1 MMRLR
6 GRGGPLKGLG
16 LVLIAWITVRVA
28 TFSAVPSLHEPR
40 SVTPGMEP
48 LPAIVAADEAGAGS
62 PTGNSIVGS
71 RVAQAGLSR
80 RASMRPGP
88 KPNGLQGKGPS
99 GAGAFVQSAQSRSP
113 VRRSLPAANVSGDA
127 PQRDMAMQRWA
138 EVTASQAPARSSRWS
153 GDGWMLLR
161 RGSGGEAAS
170 GPRPAS
176 YGASQA
182 GAILR
187 YRLAPGSDRRPFAY
201 LRATTTLRGVS
212 EQQLALGLGLRPIP
226 KVPVSAAAE
235 VRAVEGPAGLK
246 VQPSAFLVTE
256 LAPVILPAQL
266 QAEIYAQAGY
276 VGGTFATPFADGQMR
291 VDRTI
296 AKLGE
301 MTARF
306 GAGAW
311 GGAQKGAAR
320 LDVGPAATLWLPL
333 SRRGGARLALDWR
346 LRVAG
351 DAKPESG
358 PALTLSAGF

>member
-1 MMRLR
+1 MMGLR
-6 GRGGPLKGLG
+6 GKGGPLKGLG
-16 LVLIAWITVRVA
+16 LLLIAWITVRVA
-28 TFSAVPSLHEPR
+28 TFSAVPSLQG
-40 SVTPGMEP
+40 PGRETFETERV
-48 LPAIVAADEAGAGS
+48 PAVIAAGEAGA
-62 PTGNSIVGS
+62 
-71 RVAQAGLSR
+71 
-80 RASMRPGP
+80 ASSAA
-88 KPNGLQGKGPS
+88 S
-99 GAGAFVQSAQSRSP
+99 GAVGPMLGTAGRG
-113 VRRSLPAANVSGDA
+113 RRSSARSAALSKSAPGARRFEASSLVPRGKSSFSTGSAEARKSLSGGE
-127 PQRDMAMQRWA
+127 PRRDIAGQRWA
-138 EVTASQAPARSSRWS
+138 EATVSQAPARSQRWS

-161 RGSGGEAAS
+161 RGSGGEVAS

-201 LRATTTLRGVS
+201 LRGTTTLRGVS
-212 EQQLALGLGLRPIP
+212 EQQAALGLGMRPFPAI
-226 KVPVSAAAE
+226 PVSAAAE

-246 VQPSAFLVTE
+246 IQPSAFLVTE
-256 LAPVILPAQL
+256 LAPVVLPVEL

-276 VGGTFATPFADGQMR
+276 VGGAFATPFADGQLR
-291 VDRTI
+291 VDRALAEI
-296 AKLGE
+296 GRI
-301 MTARF
+301 TARI

-320 LDVGPAATLWLPL
+320 LDVGPAATIWLPV
-333 SRRGGARLALDWR
+333 SRSGGARLALDWR